1 MDSTMAKKQTKA
13 RKVLEKPP
21 ILGWKTSD
29 SDEIELRRWRGRS
42 EIARIEAL
50 EPELGPYGAFR
61 VRSSSG
67 GLYEVE
73 IRDLQ
78 GRTNSCGC
86 ADHRVNGLGTC
97 KHIEGVLFA
106 LRKKLGAR
114 AFAVAAARGSPR
126 VEAFLGRDGEP
137 APSLGGSTPSEEARA
152 FLHPF
157 LDDNGRLGSGPET
170 VARLLEAAPGA
181 PADVRVSRH
190 FGPGSSA
197 GGGSRPARRRGRS
210 SSPRSGR
217 AAPVSMSSNCRSCP
231 ISGRARLISPS
242 TSARSWPTR

>member
-1 MDSTMAKKQTKA
+1 MAKKQTKA

-29 SDEIELRRWRGRS
+29 SDEIELRGWRGRS

-114 AFAVAAARGSPR
+114 AFAAAAARGSPR

-190 FGPGSSA
+190 FCPWVE
-197 GGGSRPARRRGRS
+197 RRRRLTARETAREKFLAAVGA
-210 SSPRSGR
+210 GR
-217 AAPVSMSSNCRSCP
+217 ASFDVVKLTLLPADSDEA
-231 ISGRARLISPS
+231 ARL
-242 TSARSWPTR
+242 